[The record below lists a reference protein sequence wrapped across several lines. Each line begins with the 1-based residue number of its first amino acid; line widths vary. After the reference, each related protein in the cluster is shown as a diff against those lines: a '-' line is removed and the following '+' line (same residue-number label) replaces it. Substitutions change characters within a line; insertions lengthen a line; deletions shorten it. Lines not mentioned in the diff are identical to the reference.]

1 MNNYRENAKEISSFL
16 ISYHLLV
23 PQDKEKEMKII
34 SFLRTNLFQTKVQRM
49 KGIPKE
55 INAVMESQV
64 MGEKEKEKIPWE
76 GEFL

>member
-1 MNNYRENAKEISSFL
+1 
-16 ISYHLLV
+16 
-23 PQDKEKEMKII
+23 MKII

-76 GEFL
+76 GRKIGFIIS

>member
-1 MNNYRENAKEISSFL
+1 
-16 ISYHLLV
+16 
-23 PQDKEKEMKII
+23 
-34 SFLRTNLFQTKVQRM
+34 M